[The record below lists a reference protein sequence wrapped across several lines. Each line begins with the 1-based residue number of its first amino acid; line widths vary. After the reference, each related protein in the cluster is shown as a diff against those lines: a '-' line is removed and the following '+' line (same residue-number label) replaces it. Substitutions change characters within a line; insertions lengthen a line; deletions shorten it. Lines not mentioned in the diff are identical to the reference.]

1 MGFPAPWEKLAVN
14 LQGIELGGI
23 LDNPKDNSQ
32 RLETIRHV
40 FSAKL
45 LHKPSE
51 EDGAGQTF
59 ETVLELIGSARKTIA
74 IHMYVWRSDAIG
86 NRIGEALLK
95 AAERGVQISIIKDLS
110 AMMYERIEMN
120 RKSYLPREPGKK
132 TKLWW
137 SVIRPT
143 FPDTFVEDEFENGA
157 GHNLIAHPKVN
168 LTWTENAHT
177 HTKYYLFDDH
187 DLVTGSINIEERH
200 RGYFDYMV
208 HLVADNLGEH
218 FRARESGERDP
229 DPEREMEF
237 FFNQT
242 MHGQKRFEI
251 KPMLLKML
259 NAAKEEIY
267 IEVAYIGD
275 PEVNDAII
283 AAAKRE
289 VDVNLMLSEKANIGN
304 DNNYRAAQALLKS
317 APVKIFLTPRMI
329 HSKMIA
335 SDRKTVFSGS
345 ANTSIFSM
353 RKSAELN
360 LLIRDP
366 GLVADFLTVA
376 DARKASS
383 NRVQSP
389 DDLNAFNRPLA
400 LLQELHQKLN
410 L

>member
-1 MGFPAPWEKLAVN
+1 MC
-14 LQGIELGGI
+14 
-23 LDNPKDNSQ
+23 
-32 RLETIRHV
+32 
-40 FSAKL
+40 SAKL
-45 LHKPSE
+45 LHNPSE

-59 ETVLELIGSARKTIA
+59 NTVLDLIRSAREKIA

-95 AAERGVQISIIKDLS
+95 AAERGVKISIIKDLS
-110 AMMYERIEMN
+110 GMMYERIEMN

-137 SVIRPT
+137 RLIRPT
-143 FPDTFVEDEFENGA
+143 FPDTFEEDEFQNGA
-157 GHNLIAHPKVN
+157 GHNLIVHPEVN

-208 HLVADNLGEH
+208 HLTADNLGKH
-218 FRARESGERDP
+218 FQARESGESDP
-229 DPEREMEF
+229 DPERKIEF

-251 KPMLLKML
+251 KPMLLNML
-259 NAAKEEIY
+259 NEAKEEIY

-275 PEVNDAII
+275 PAVNSAII
-283 AAAKRE
+283 TAANRG
-289 VDVNLMLSEKANIGN
+289 VDVTLLLSEKANIGN
-304 DNNYRAAQALLKS
+304 DNNYRSAQSLLKS

-353 RKSAELN
+353 CKSAELN
-360 LLIRDP
+360 LLIKDP
-366 GLVADFLTVA
+366 GLVADFLAVA
-376 DARKASS
+376 DSRKAIS
-383 NRVQSP
+383 NQVQSP
-389 DDLNAFNRPLA
+389 EALKNFNKPLA
-400 LLQELHQKLN
+400 LLQELHQKLD

>member
-1 MGFPAPWEKLAVN
+1 MC
-14 LQGIELGGI
+14 
-23 LDNPKDNSQ
+23 
-32 RLETIRHV
+32 
-40 FSAKL
+40 SAKL
-45 LHKPSE
+45 LHKPSD

-59 ETVLELIGSARKTIA
+59 DTVINLIHSARKEIA

-86 NRIGEALLK
+86 NRIGEALLE
-95 AAERGVQISIIKDLS
+95 AAERGVQLSIIKDLS

-137 SVIRPT
+137 RVIRPT
-143 FPDTFVEDEFENGA
+143 FPDTFEKDEFQNGA
-157 GHNLIAHPKVN
+157 GKNLIAHPRVN
-168 LTWTENAHT
+168 LTWTKNAHT

-208 HLVADNLGEH
+208 HLTGDYLGEH
-218 FRARESGERDP
+218 FRNRESGESNP
-229 DPEREMEF
+229 DPERKIEF

-251 KPMLLKML
+251 KPVLLKLL
-259 NAAKEEIY
+259 NEAKEEIY

-275 PEVNDAII
+275 PDVNAAII
-283 AAAKRE
+283 AAANRG
-289 VDVNLMLSEKANIGN
+289 VDVNLLLSEKANIGN
-304 DNNYRAAQALLKS
+304 DNNYRVAQKLLKS

-335 SDRKTVFSGS
+335 TDRKTVFSGS

-353 RKSAELN
+353 CKSAELN
-360 LLIRDP
+360 LLIKDP

-376 DARKASS
+376 DSRKTIST
-383 NRVQSP
+383 RVQSP
-389 DDLNAFNRPLA
+389 DDLNNFNKPLA
-400 LLQELHQKLN
+400 LMQELHQRLD

>member
-1 MGFPAPWEKLAVN
+1 
-14 LQGIELGGI
+14 
-23 LDNPKDNSQ
+23 
-32 RLETIRHV
+32 V

-59 ETVLELIGSARKTIA
+59 DTVIELIRSARKKIA
-74 IHMYVWRSDAIG
+74 IHMYVWRSDVIG
-86 NRIGEALLK
+86 NRIGEALLQ
-95 AAERGVQISIIKDLS
+95 AAERGVQVEIIKDLS

-120 RKSYLPREPGKK
+120 RKSYLPREPGMK

-137 SVIRPT
+137 RMIRPT
-143 FPDTFVEDEFENGA
+143 FPDTFVADEFQNGA
-157 GHNLIAHPKVN
+157 GHKLIAHPKVN
-168 LTWTENAHT
+168 LTWTENSHT
-177 HTKYYLFDDH
+177 HTKYYLFDERE
-187 DLVTGSINIEERH
+187 LVTGSINIEERH

-218 FRARESGERDP
+218 FRARESGECDP
-229 DPEREMEF
+229 DPEREIEL

-242 MHGQKRFEI
+242 MYGQKRFEI
-251 KPMLLKML
+251 KPVLLKML
-259 NAAKEEIY
+259 HEVKEEIH

-283 AAAKRE
+283 AAAHRG
-289 VDVNLMLSEKANIGN
+289 VNVNLLLSEKANIGN

-317 APVKIFLTPRMI
+317 APVNIFLTPRMI

-335 SDRKTVFSGS
+335 FDRKTVFSGS

-353 RKSAELN
+353 CKSAELN

-366 GLVADFLTVA
+366 GLVADFLAVA
-376 DARKASS
+376 DWRKAAST
-383 NRVQSP
+383 RVQSP
-389 DDLNAFNRPLA
+389 DDLDGYNKPLA